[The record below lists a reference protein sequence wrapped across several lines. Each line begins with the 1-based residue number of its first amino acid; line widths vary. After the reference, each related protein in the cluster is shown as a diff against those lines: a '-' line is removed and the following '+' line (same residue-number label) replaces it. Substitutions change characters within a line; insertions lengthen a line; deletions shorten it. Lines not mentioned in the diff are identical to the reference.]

1 MINPRHIDRIISLVV
16 TLALLASALLWWQ
29 TWNAGNKL
37 RAETIA
43 QAELRASQLNSAVAD
58 QVGLLIRYVDFA
70 AQELAEAYLQGKEKG
85 FLAQARKV
93 GNRFPSESLLQIAV
107 IGADGYIRAS
117 TLEVKER
124 VYLGDREHFRVHR
137 NSTEQSMFISAPVF
151 GRVSRQWTIQFTR
164 PVVEKDRF
172 VGVLVISIA
181 PAYLQRTLAAVPL
194 SELDTIA
201 IFRQSG
207 EYLARSSRNEDVLGK
222 NVGPNRP
229 FVGSEAAAS
238 GTFRA
243 AANFDG
249 VVRLFHW
256 QRLKDVPLVVVL
268 GFAEDHLL
276 KPVEESILRQRWQ
289 AGVATVVLWLLALGL
304 VVMLRGL
311 RR

>member
-1 MINPRHIDRIISLVV
+1 MINPRHIDRIISLIV

-43 QAELRASQLNSAVAD
+43 QAELRATQLNSAVAD

-70 AQELAEAYLQGKEKG
+70 AQELAESYLQGKQKG
-85 FLAQARKV
+85 FLAQARQV

-107 IGADGYIRAS
+107 IGADGYIKAS
-117 TLEVKER
+117 TLGVKER
-124 VYLGDREHFRVHR
+124 VYLGDREHFRVHKDG
-137 NSTEQSMFISAPVF
+137 TERRMFISAPVF
-151 GRVSRQWTIQFTR
+151 GRISKQWTIQFTR
-164 PVVEKDRF
+164 PIIDKDRF
-172 VGVLVISIA
+172 EGVMVVSIA

-194 SELDTIA
+194 SERDTIA

-207 EYLARSSRNEDVLGK
+207 EYLARSSRNEEVLGK

-229 FVGSEAAAS
+229 FVGSEAAPS

-249 VVRLFHW
+249 IVRLFHW
-256 QRLKDVPLVVVL
+256 QRLKEAPLVVVL
-268 GFAEDHLL
+268 GIAEENLL
-276 KPVEESILRQRWQ
+276 KPVEEIILRQRWQ
-289 AGVATVVLWLLALGL
+289 AGIATVVLWLLALGL

>member
-1 MINPRHIDRIISLVV
+1 MINPRHIDRIIRLVV
-16 TLALLASALLWWQ
+16 VLAVLASGLLWWQ

-37 RAETIA
+37 RSETIA
-43 QAELRASQLNSAVAD
+43 QAGLRATQLNSAVAD
-58 QVGLLIRYVDFA
+58 QVALLIRYVDFA
-70 AQELAEAYLQGKEKG
+70 AQELAEAYLQGKEKA

-124 VYLGDREHFRVHR
+124 VYLGDREHFRVHKDGAER
-137 NSTEQSMFISAPVF
+137 RMFISAPVF
-151 GRVSRQWTIQFTR
+151 GRISRQWTIQFTR
-164 PVVEKDRF
+164 PVFNKERF
-172 VGVLVISIA
+172 EGVVVVSIA

-194 SELDTIA
+194 SEQDSIA

-207 EYLARSSRNEDVLGK
+207 EYLARSTRNEEILGK
-222 NVGPNRP
+222 NIGPNRP
-229 FVGSEAAAS
+229 FIGTAAAPN

-249 VVRLFHW
+249 VVRLYHW
-256 QRLKDVPLVVVL
+256 QRLKESPLVVVL
-268 GFAEDHLL
+268 GIGEQHLL
-276 KPVEESILRQRWQ
+276 EPVEAGILQQRWH
-289 AGVATVVLWLLALGL
+289 AGIATAMLWLLALGL
-304 VVMLRGL
+304 VLMLYRL